1 MPKFTIN
8 VVRRGTIDIDAPE
21 LDAATQKAAGLPDA
35 AFRWDGREFE
45 DCYESENQGREDL

>member
-8 VVRRGTIDIDAPE
+8 VVKRGTIDIDAPE
-21 LDAATQKAAGLPDA
+21 LDTATQKAAGLPDA